1 MNTLSLLDRLP
12 RKYSEAV
19 AFESHGKTMKR
30 KKKKATKK
38 KLSGQLSGQESLSA
52 VAADATNPLG
62 LDPGARKKFEEKSH
76 RQNGISFWVLVNQLR
91 YT

>member
-1 MNTLSLLDRLP
+1 MV
-12 RKYSEAV
+12 RKL
-19 AFESHGKTMKR
+19 
-30 KKKKATKK
+30 KKTKK
-38 KLSGQLSGQESLSA
+38 IKTPKTKLSGQLSGQESLSA

-62 LDPGARKKFEEKSH
+62 SDPGARKKFEEKSH